1 MRRITGIFVVQ
12 QADETDLSAAKEQ
25 NAEADDEL
33 EGYQLLYNAL

>member
-1 MRRITGIFVVQ
+1 
-12 QADETDLSAAKEQ
+12 LSAAKEQ